1 MTVIGNTVVL
11 VFEEAKIAH
20 QSLLEKATKK
30 VNK

>member
-20 QSLLEKATKK
+20 QDMLRKVSTKIK
-30 VNK
+30 K